1 MKILIDT
8 NRRLYGN
15 YLFFPGTEE
24 EVGVLG
30 VLPKDCVNP
39 FSLKRPWNDC
49 DIQVEMVDK
58 IEPIPEAQKW
68 RREPKDENGWFKFTH
83 PETEKVLSAHKTE
96 WLSLQGMLK
105 CHR

>member
-1 MKILIDT
+1 
-8 NRRLYGN
+8 
-15 YLFFPGTEE
+15 
-24 EVGVLG
+24 
-30 VLPKDCVNP
+30 
-39 FSLKRPWNDC
+39 
-49 DIQVEMVDK
+49 MVDK